1 MSVYNDVEIS
11 KLKED
16 VNSLAATL
24 KKIKWDIDTQ
34 RNQAKQLN
42 QNESEI
48 PTLFKLKKTFLL
60 SRIFIFLS
68 DQDIMV
74 LALVNKSLYKLIYS
88 PIGYK
93 ILFFTR
99 SQYAQR
105 KLVQVLQ
112 NDELDKQKK
121 LQNQGSGLDSSSVT
135 ALMERFNSAKYESGE
150 DFEAQLMTFKHTMQ
164 ILADELHKKIE
175 QNAYLQDNIKNIS
188 DELFQEKTN
197 HDKYVTKIKI
207 LNDKVHSLESQV
219 EDKQKESLH
228 QQEQQMAELLQLQ
241 GQKKKLL
248 EENEQLIAQNSLLEQ
263 KLTETQ
269 TQLEQVQ
276 KTKDL
281 YLESLKNFRNLIV
294 DVKY

>member
-24 KKIKWDIDTQ
+24 KKVKWDIDTQ

-42 QNESEI
+42 QNQSEI
-48 PTLFKLKKTFLL
+48 PTLFKFKKTFLL

-105 KLVQVLQ
+105 RLV
-112 NDELDKQKK
+112 
-121 LQNQGSGLDSSSVT
+121 QGSGLDSSSVT

-164 ILADELHKKIE
+164 ILADELHKKIQ
-175 QNAYLQDNIKNIS
+175 QNANLQDNIKNIS

-207 LNDKVHSLESQV
+207 LNDKVLQLENQV
-219 EDKQKESLH
+219 EGQQKESLH
-228 QQEQQMAELLQLQ
+228 YLQ
-241 GQKKKLL
+241 KHRVNSIERDAPFL
-248 EENEQLIAQNSLLEQ
+248 ETFSEA
-263 KLTETQ
+263 
-269 TQLEQVQ
+269 
-276 KTKDL
+276 
-281 YLESLKNFRNLIV
+281 NFRDSFSDLIRRV
-294 DVKY
+294 FQLLACPFYNALVR